1 LSRGANHFT
10 LRTPQ
15 GGPFHMRTYLYQRPS
30 LLKYYFLA
38 SYVILVEELVRA
50 SLF

>member
-1 LSRGANHFT
+1 
-10 LRTPQ
+10 
-15 GGPFHMRTYLYQRPS
+15 MRTYLYQRPS

-38 SYVILVEELVRA
+38 SYAILVEELVRA